1 MSRKKKFF
9 KRKISPDIVYNS
21 VNLSKF
27 INLLMK
33 KGKKATAA
41 NIVYK
46 SLNIIKVRFNSNP
59 LQILDKALYNIRPI
73 VEVKSRR
80 VGGATYQ
87 VPIEVKE
94 DRAVSLSM
102 RWLIEYSFKRGKKNM
117 SEKLA
122 DEIIDAS
129 DDSNFTGN
137 SVGKGGAIKKREE
150 VHRMAEANKAFSH
163 YIW

>member
-1 MSRKKKFF
+1 
-9 KRKISPDIVYNS
+9 
-21 VNLSKF
+21 
-27 INLLMK
+27 
-33 KGKKATAA
+33 
-41 NIVYK
+41 
-46 SLNIIKVRFNSNP
+46 
-59 LQILDKALYNIRPI
+59 
-73 VEVKSRR
+73 
-80 VGGATYQ
+80 
-87 VPIEVKE
+87 
-94 DRAVSLSM
+94 
-102 RWLIEYSFKRGKKNM
+102 M

>member
-1 MSRKKKFF
+1 MSRKKNFF

-73 VEVKSRR
+73 V
-80 VGGATYQ
+80 
-87 VPIEVKE
+87 
-94 DRAVSLSM
+94 
-102 RWLIEYSFKRGKKNM
+102 
-117 SEKLA
+117 
-122 DEIIDAS
+122 
-129 DDSNFTGN
+129 
-137 SVGKGGAIKKREE
+137 
-150 VHRMAEANKAFSH
+150 
-163 YIW
+163 